1 MSENSDEYIT
11 ISLDTCLQLS
21 TIETAMSHAESS
33 GRPSEAAIERIQIEL
48 SKLPEGAQREIK
60 WVLDLRNRNS
70 KLINQSWTLVELV
83 MMLYVPPVHGQFDGK
98 SIPQGP
104 NGPIQGYLIILR
116 GAVPLRIGIRS
127 WKPPFDQGL
136 SLDTQP
142 LMVSK
147 TTQTQRQSEAL
158 VPERLSTSS
167 DVSART
173 ADTEDWRISFSEE
186 THAERS
192 GQARE
197 RRTIGRLSTGRRRAR
212 PKAPLRFLKEYR
224 NKFLD
229 GLKERSSPRVRI
241 VVRAEEEDEDNVSLE
256 QREKLLDNFLATFAK
271 L

>member
-11 ISLDTCLQLS
+11 ISLETCLQLP
-21 TIETAMSHAESS
+21 TIETAMLHAQSS

-48 SKLPEGAQREIK
+48 SKLPEGAQREIRR
-60 WVLDLRNRNS
+60 VLDLRNRNS

-98 SIPQGP
+98 STPQGP

-116 GAVPLRIGIRS
+116 GAVPLRIEIRS
-127 WKPPFDQGL
+127 WKPPFEQGL

-147 TTQTQRQSEAL
+147 TTKTQRQSEAP
-158 VPERLSTSS
+158 VPEQLSTSS

-173 ADTEDWRISFSEE
+173 ADTEGWRILFSEE
-186 THAERS
+186 TNAEK
-192 GQARE
+192 
-197 RRTIGRLSTGRRRAR
+197 GRRRAR
-212 PKAPLRFLKEYR
+212 PKLPLRFLKEYR

-229 GLKERSSPRVRI
+229 ALKEPSSPRVQL
-241 VVRAEEEDEDNVSLE
+241 VVRAEEEDEDNASLE
-256 QREKLLDNFLATFAK
+256 QREKLLDNLLATFAK
-271 L
+271 LRVLG